1 MESPGRAARR
11 LSLRCALD
19 PVAAQED
26 HMAYT
31 WPLCVARRAPAMFL
45 AHSHAFFQRI
55 THGHDLTIDHGVR
68 AWSHHYVCVSVLRQA
83 LCPRGG
89 YLIERRCCSQ
99 HGENKRSKA
108 KFFKA
113 RTLSKITF
121 LLDLYISFCGCSSS
135 CQDSGHLRTPE
146 DLSRENEITAVL
158 NRQLM
163 KIEIW

>member
-68 AWSHHYVCVSVLRQA
+68 AWSHHYVCVCVLRQA

-113 RTLSKITF
+113 LKNHVFTRSLYFF
-121 LLDLYISFCGCSSS
+121 LRLLELMPG
-135 CQDSGHLRTPE
+135 LRTSPHSGRSILE
-146 DLSRENEITAVL
+146 RTRLLRF
-158 NRQLM
+158 
-163 KIEIW
+163 